1 MENHL
6 TRPPTWRAGRVA
18 LALLLA
24 LAAVL
29 SAPMAARAASTINV
43 NTTADENGTG
53 AGCSLREALASADT
67 NTNVGGCTGSGGG
80 VPFTINVP
88 AGTYTLTVDELRV
101 GDDTNTNTSIVGA
114 GAGVVEHSA
123 TYAARLATAA
133 GITGPISREWVRKAA
148 DISVEY
154 GMARHVFDQTSL
166 VEHYRIAR
174 RVFGESFD
182 RAPGNVRGAIT
193 SLVFNRG
200 GSMRGDGRR
209 EMRAIRD
216 VCLPAG
222 NWDCVAS
229 ELRSMK
235 RIWKGSDIEGGMEGL
250 ALLLDLPPDMTER
263 GFSACGRQWPR
274 QRPGASALT

>member
-1 MENHL
+1 MV
-6 TRPPTWRAGRVA
+6 RRAVPC
-18 LALLLA
+18 LILIA
-24 LAAVL
+24 LAACGRVETGPVAG
-29 SAPMAARAASTINV
+29 STAAPAIVSPVIDPEPALFTPPPAPEPLIPDAAINLIVSFEVGSPELYERRYKAPIWPGAASGPTWGIGY
-43 NTTADENGTG
+43 DGG
-53 AGCSLREALASADT
+53 HRSADII
-67 NTNVGGCTGSGGG
+67 V
-80 VPFTINVP
+80 
-88 AGTYTLTVDELRV
+88 VDWE
-101 GDDTNTNTSIVGA
+101 A
-114 GAGVVEHSA
+114 HPH
-123 TYAARLATAA
+123 AARLASAA

-235 RIWKGSDIEGGMEGL
+235 RIWKGSDIEGGMDRRREAEAKL
-250 ALLLDLPPDMTER
+250 AE
-263 GFSACGRQWPR
+263 SA
-274 QRPGASALT
+274 